1 MGSATPT
8 SYNAKALLTA
18 ILVLGGWYF
27 LTYSSETALIG
38 TNDKTQVRQLTLLEA
53 KLQPAANS
61 SIAKLPLTYFEGPN
75 WESELV
81 FVPGK
86 LSCQHD
92 DDAPAGNDEPIRP
105 GIRMAR
111 RPIILASEQCPRA
124 QDMDAGMCV
133 MTRGTGE
140 MACLPSLVVI
150 GAMKA
155 GTAEIQVRT
164 AVSQCAST
172 GSLTCLL

>member
-1 MGSATPT
+1 MAGHSPA
-8 SYNAKALLTA
+8 SYNAKALLA
-18 ILVLGGWYF
+18 AMLVLGGWYF
-27 LTYSSETALIG
+27 LSLGSETVDLG
-38 TNDKTQVRQLTLLEA
+38 LDGKTRVAQLTLLEA
-53 KLQPAANS
+53 KPLPAANYS
-61 SIAKLPLTYFEGPN
+61 TAKLTYFEGPN

-92 DDAPAGNDEPIRP
+92 DDAPESNDEPIRP

-111 RPIILASEQCPRA
+111 RPIILASENCPRV

-155 GTAEIQVRT
+155 GTAEIQV
-164 AVSQCAST
+164 
-172 GSLTCLL
+172 